1 MSRSD
6 PLLVVQH
13 VPWEGPHRILE
24 AFGDRCVIAVRP
36 LDGDELPGHGE
47 VAGAIF
53 MGGPMGVGESDA
65 HPGLM
70 IERDWLREAIEAGL
84 PTLGVCLG
92 AQLIARALGAEI
104 RPGKAPEIG
113 FATTRVRDPGDPVV
127 GGLAPDATVL
137 HWHGEVF
144 DLPDGA
150 ELLAWSAGTQV
161 QAFRAGRA
169 WGVLFHA
176 EADARLVES
185 WLAVPEMAAQA
196 HAALG
201 PDAESILRRQ
211 AAEHEEELVA
221 RSTPGFQAFA
231 GLVAGRLDD
240 PRWT

>member
-24 AFGDRCVIAVRP
+24 AFGDRDVITVQP

-47 VAGAIF
+47 VAGALF
-53 MGGPMGVGESDA
+53 MGGPMGVEETEA
-65 HPGLM
+65 HPGLV
-70 IERDWLREAIEAGL
+70 IEREWLREAIAAGL

-92 AQLIARALGAEI
+92 AQLIARALGASVG
-104 RPGKAPEIG
+104 PGPAPEVG
-113 FATTRVRDPGDPVV
+113 FGTVRIRDPGDPVL
-127 GGLAPDATVL
+127 GALAPDATVL

-144 DLPDGA
+144 DLPEGA
-150 ELLAWSAGTQV
+150 ELLAWSAQTQV
-161 QAFRAGRA
+161 QAFRSGSA

-176 EADARLVES
+176 EADAALLER
-185 WLAVPEMAAQA
+185 WLAVPEMAAEA
-196 HAALG
+196 CAALG
-201 PDAESILRRQ
+201 PEAEEILRHQ
-211 AAEHEEELVA
+211 ATEHEADLIA

-231 GLVAGRLDD
+231 ELVAGRLDD